1 MKKGFAIILAAA
13 IVLAAAGC
21 GASSESAAN
30 KTAQSSAKTVS
41 DALSQAQETTIADR
55 EAPVT
60 EAVKPDDMEYAD
72 LDFDAELDLTEM
84 SSTMVYAEVS
94 NMVNT
99 PDKYLGKTVKIKGSF
114 DVFTDPNTKKYYYSC
129 MVKDATACCANGI
142 EFAPQKDLKYPDDFP
157 NVGMPVTV
165 GGTFETYKEGET
177 TYLRLKNAQ
186 FSVGKLK
193 Q

>member
-1 MKKGFAIILAAA
+1 MKRIGLFLLCGML
-13 IVLAAAGC
+13 VLTAAGC
-21 GASSESAAN
+21 GSSSSTTN

-41 DALSQAQETTIADR
+41 DVLESAQATTSGDR

-94 NMVNT
+94 SMVKS
-99 PDKYLGKTVKIKGSF
+99 PEDYLGKTVKIKGSF
-114 DVFTDPNTKKYYYSC
+114 DVFTDPNTNTFYYSC

-157 NVGMPVTV
+157 TVGMPVTV

-186 FSVGKLK
+186 FSVGTIKAK
-193 Q
+193 